1 MGQLKDVTP
10 NFSCENVGMVGP
22 LNFDYIHI
30 YNCELKGFEF
40 VSILLL
46 IFWTFILIDILAK
59 VESGYFTPTL
69 ASISLKW
76 YLSDNFA
83 GVTLLAFANGAP
95 DVFCSFIGLMST
107 GNTDLGISAL
117 LGGALFV
124 CTVVVGC
131 IAIFCPCKLN
141 GILFTRDSIFLVIA
155 VVRLAVLGPDKEVTL
170 QSAVS
175 LLVIYVIYLLVVLMT
190 PWIENRYSID
200 RSVETELRASH
211 IQTAL
216 WNHDDEDEEADG
228 SSDRTQNLHNPAKEV
243 GVPPEDSAS
252 GYKFIILD
260 EYVAVKDL
268 EGDASAGVG
277 TTSQDNETTINL
289 SGSLL
294 SKSFTGKI
302 IEEFHRA
309 TELCDINVVS
319 DFGKTNPKKCLPLK
333 KSCNSSNI
341 DKLRE
346 SLLPEVDDEGVIA
359 LEAAEPIKPNTMST
373 LPSKYATIVALSV
386 RHRFMKRNA
395 KNWANFSWPRRILL
409 LIEYPFMVAMD
420 LTIATLDEELWDKK
434 NAILQPLV
442 VPLFLTSL
450 TGGFRYIFSVPYAVI
465 HVTICVPVSLFILFY
480 AHRSYPPQHAV
491 FSYCWLS
498 FGFISCVMWTY
509 LLSGE
514 LVTALLS
521 TGAILHIPPYYL
533 GLTVLAWG
541 NSIGDLF
548 SNISIAKKGMGEMAV
563 GGCYAGPLFNILTGM
578 GISLS
583 YICYHSYPLP
593 SKFLLDTSACI
604 SIVFLLF
611 AVFGTVFYTAF
622 QRFRLNAVTGYAL
635 IMLYTIY
642 TIIQT
647 FIAAG

>member
-1 MGQLKDVTP
+1 MGQLDDVAP
-10 NFSCENVGMVGP
+10 NFSCEDVGKVGP
-22 LNFDYIHI
+22 LNIDYVHI
-30 YNCELKGFEF
+30 YNCELKGLEAM
-40 VSILLL
+40 SILLL
-46 IFWTFILIDILAK
+46 ILWTLILIDILAK

-76 YLSDNFA
+76 HLSDNFA

-95 DVFCSFIGLMST
+95 DVFCSLIGLMST

-141 GILFTRDSIFLVIA
+141 GILFTRDSIFLLIA
-155 VVRLAVLGPDKEVTL
+155 VVRLAILGPNKEVTL

-175 LLVIYVIYLLVVLMT
+175 LLVIYVIYLLVVLIT
-190 PWIENRYSID
+190 PWIENYYSID
-200 RSVETELRASH
+200 QSAGSELRASN
-211 IQTAL
+211 IQTAQ
-216 WNHDDEDEEADG
+216 WNHDEENEEVNG
-228 SSDRTQNLHNPAKEV
+228 SSDHAHSLHKPATATEGGK
-243 GVPPEDSAS
+243 PPEDGVS

-260 EYVAVKDL
+260 EYVAIKDA
-268 EGDASAGVG
+268 EGDSSVRIGSV
-277 TTSQDNETTINL
+277 QDHEMTINL
-289 SGSLL
+289 SV

-309 TELCDINVVS
+309 TELCDVNVVS
-319 DFGKTNPKKCLPLK
+319 ELVKAGSK
-333 KSCNSSNI
+333 KSSPLRKSHISSDDN
-341 DKLRE
+341 KLRE
-346 SLLPEVDDEGVIA
+346 SLLPEEDDEDVA
-359 LEAAEPIKPNTMST
+359 TLEAAEPKRHKGISV
-373 LPSKYATIVALSV
+373 LPSKYATTMALSV
-386 RHRFMKRNA
+386 QHRFMKRNA
-395 KNWANFSWPRRILL
+395 KDWANFSWPRRFL
-409 LIEYPFMVAMD
+409 LIVEYPFMIAMD
-420 LTIATLDEELWDKK
+420 LTISTLDEELWDKK
-434 NAILQPLV
+434 NAVLQPLI
-442 VPLFLTSL
+442 VPFFLTSL
-450 TGGFRYIFSVPYAVI
+450 TGGFRYIFSVPYAVF
-465 HVTICVPVSLFILFY
+465 HVIFCVPASLLIFFF
-480 AHRSYPPQHAV
+480 AHRSYPPQHAT

-498 FGFISCVMWTY
+498 FGFLSCVMWTY

-521 TGAILHIPPYYL
+521 TGAILHIPSYYL

-548 SNISIAKKGMGEMAV
+548 SNISIAKKGMGEMAI

-604 SIVFLLF
+604 SIGFLILT
-611 AVFGTVFYTAF
+611 VLGTAFYTAY
-622 QRFRLNAVTGYAL
+622 QRFRLNAITGYAL
-635 IMLYTIY
+635 IMLYTLY

-647 FIAAG
+647 VIAAQ

>member
-1 MGQLKDVTP
+1 MSQLNDGTA
-10 NFSCENVGMVGP
+10 NFSCEDIGMVGP
-22 LNFDYIHI
+22 LKIDYVHI
-30 YNCELKGFEF
+30 YNCEWKGFEAI
-40 VSILLL
+40 SILLL
-46 IFWTFILIDILAK
+46 TFWTFILIDILAK

-76 YLSDNFA
+76 HLSDNFA

-95 DVFCSFIGLMST
+95 DVFCSVIGLVST

-141 GILFTRDSIFLVIA
+141 GILFTRDSIFLIIA
-155 VVRLAVLGPDKEVTL
+155 VVRLTILGPDKEVTL
-170 QSAVS
+170 LSAVS
-175 LLVIYVIYLLVVLMT
+175 LLVIYVFYLLVVLIT
-190 PWIENRYSID
+190 PWIENHCSID
-200 RSVETELRASH
+200 RSAKTELCVSN

-216 WNHDDEDEEADG
+216 WNHDEENDEVGG
-228 SSDRTQNLHNPAKEV
+228 SSDRSKSLHNPSTEL
-243 GVPPEDSAS
+243 GVPPENRVG

-268 EGDASAGVG
+268 EGDVSVGLGAS
-277 TTSQDNETTINL
+277 TQNSETTINL
-289 SGSLL
+289 SV

-309 TELCDINVVS
+309 TELCDTNVVS
-319 DFGKTNPKKCLPLK
+319 ELGRADPKK
-333 KSCNSSNI
+333 SSLLQKI
-341 DKLRE
+341 CTSSDTDKLRE
-346 SLLPEVDDEGVIA
+346 SLLPEIDDEDLIT
-359 LEAAEPIKPNTMST
+359 LEAAVPVKPNYIST
-373 LPSKYATIVALSV
+373 LPSKYATIMALSV

-395 KNWANFSWPRRILL
+395 KDWDNFSWPRRILL
-409 LIEYPFMVAMD
+409 LIEYPFMIAMD
-420 LTIATLDEELWDKK
+420 LTITTLDEELWDKK
-434 NAILQPLV
+434 NAVLQPLI
-442 VPLFLTSL
+442 VPFFLTSL
-450 TGGFRYIFSVPYAVI
+450 TGGFRYIFSIPYAIV
-465 HVTICVPVSLFILFY
+465 HVTFFVPASLLIFFY
-480 AHRSYPPQHAV
+480 AHSSYPPRHTI

-498 FGFISCVMWTY
+498 FGFLSCVMWTY

-521 TGAILHIPPYYL
+521 AGSILRIPSYYL

-548 SNISIAKKGMGEMAV
+548 SNISVAKKGMGEMAI

-583 YICYHSYPLP
+583 YICYSSYPLP
-593 SKFLLDTSACI
+593 SKFLLNTSACV
-604 SIVFLLF
+604 SIGFLLV
-611 AVFGTVFYTAF
+611 AVFGTIFYTAF
-622 QRFRLNAVTGYAL
+622 QRFRLNAIAGYAL
-635 IMLYTIY
+635 IMLYTLY

-647 FIAAG
+647 FIAAK

>member
-1 MGQLKDVTP
+1 MGQLNDGTS
-10 NFSCENVGMVGP
+10 NFSCQDIGMVGP
-22 LNFDYIHI
+22 LNVDYVHI
-30 YNCELKGFEF
+30 YNCELKGFEAI
-40 VSILLL
+40 SILLL

-76 YLSDNFA
+76 HLSDNFA

-95 DVFCSFIGLMST
+95 DVFCSLIGLMST

-124 CTVVVGC
+124 SSVVVGC

-141 GILFTRDSIFLVIA
+141 GILFTRDSIFLIIA
-155 VVRLAVLGPDKEVTL
+155 VVRLAILSPDKEVTL

-175 LLVIYVIYLLVVLMT
+175 LLVIYVIYLLVVLIT
-190 PWIENRYSID
+190 PWIENHYSID
-200 RSVETELRASH
+200 RSAETDLCAPN
-211 IQTAL
+211 IQTAV
-216 WNHDDEDEEADG
+216 WNHDGENDEVVG
-228 SSDRTQNLHNPAKEV
+228 SSDRSKSLHIPSTEF
-243 GVPPEDSAS
+243 GVTPEDSVG

-260 EYVAVKDL
+260 DYVAVKDL
-268 EGDASAGVG
+268 EGDASVG
-277 TTSQDNETTINL
+277 LGTVTENNETTINL
-289 SGSLL
+289 SA
-294 SKSFTGKI
+294 SKTFTGKI

-309 TELCDINVVS
+309 TELSDNDVVGEL
-319 DFGKTNPKKCLPLK
+319 GKADPNKSSLLK
-333 KSCNSSNI
+333 KICASSDT

-346 SLLPEVDDEGVIA
+346 SLLPEVDDEDLIT
-359 LEAAEPIKPNTMST
+359 LEAARPVKSNNIST
-373 LPSKYATIVALSV
+373 LPSKYATIMALSV

-395 KNWANFSWPRRILL
+395 KDWDNFSWPRRLLL
-409 LIEYPFMVAMD
+409 LIEYPFMIAMD

-434 NAILQPLV
+434 NAVLQPLI
-442 VPLFLTSL
+442 VPFFLTSL
-450 TGGFRYIFSVPYAVI
+450 TGGFRYIFSIPYAIVHVI
-465 HVTICVPVSLFILFY
+465 FFVPVSLLIFFY
-480 AHRSYPPQHAV
+480 AHSSYPPRHAF

-498 FGFISCVMWTY
+498 FGFLSCVMWTY

-521 TGAILHIPPYYL
+521 TGAILHIPSYYL

-548 SNISIAKKGMGEMAV
+548 SNISIAKKGMGEMAI

-578 GISLS
+578 GISLT

-593 SKFLLDTSACI
+593 SKFLLDTSACV
-604 SIVFLLF
+604 SIGFLLI
-611 AVFGTVFYTAF
+611 AVFGTVFYTAL
-622 QRFRLNAVTGYAL
+622 QRFRLSAVTGYAL
-635 IMLYTIY
+635 IMLYTLY

-647 FIAAG
+647 FIAAK